1 VRRRKEERPR
11 HDDVAPLVA
20 AASRARLNA
29 YAPYSRFRVGA
40 AVRTHD
46 GAVYTGANIENA
58 SYPLS
63 HCAERVA
70 IHKAVSDGHRRLD
83 TVAIVADG
91 KAPAMPCGACRQVMA
106 EFGVRRIIAATPA
119 GRRRVRTLRQLLAE
133 PFLAERL
140 LGRRGNA
147 GTPTLA
153 SRARGG
159 ARERGNA
166 RRRLRA

>member
-1 VRRRKEERPR
+1 MRRRKEERPR

-106 EFGVRRIIAATPA
+106 EFGVRRVIAATPA
-119 GRRRVRTLRQLLAE
+119 GRRRVRTLRHLLAE

-140 LGRRGNA
+140 PGRRGNA
-147 GTPTLA
+147 NPRG
-153 SRARGG
+153 RA
-159 ARERGNA
+159 
-166 RRRLRA
+166 